1 MELEIEKI
9 GHIKMDIDLASL
21 SNYADKKVTTG
32 RKVIHQ
38 LPKNKFDRATI
49 VSIFPKI
56 ILEVKHTIF
65 PGRFEIPAADKDDFS
80 ILVIESSSYYK
91 PSTIEKMPPTEIQVN
106 AAALAESIVN
116 DYLTAV
122 WMSSKGSRSPGLFWI
137 PGEWTKKTILGYTAE
152 DGTTFAQLLENSRAS
167 QKVWFKLL
175 VDAADELWARSGG
188 NPKAIPED
196 SKMGAEVLGI
206 EKSKPWMQNT
216 IASTLSNCPSCG
228 SMVNLNFP
236 VCHVCKAIINKEKA
250 KELDLVFSER

>member
-1 MELEIEKI
+1 MAEMEPFAGLNFT
-9 GHIKMDIDLASL
+9 DT
-21 SNYADKKVTTG
+21 KVQQG
-32 RKVIHQ
+32 RKVLHQ
-38 LPKNKFDRATI
+38 LPKNQFDRATI

-65 PGRFEIPAADKDDFS
+65 PGRFEVPAADKDDFS

-116 DYLTAV
+116 DYLSAV
-122 WMSSKGSRSPGLFWI
+122 WLSSKGQRSPGIFWI
-137 PGEWTKKTILGYTAE
+137 PGEWTKKTIVNYVDPKGV
-152 DGTTFAQLLENSRAS
+152 TFTQMLNAAREY
-167 QKVWFKLL
+167 QKAWFKLL

-196 SKMGAEVLGI
+196 SKLGAEYIGV

-216 IASTLSNCPSCG
+216 IAAALSNCPSCG
-228 SMVNLNFP
+228 EMINLEYP
-236 VCHVCKAIINKEKA
+236 VCRHCKAIINKAKA
-250 KELDLVFSER
+250 KELDLVFTER